1 MKMDLTQF
9 DHAWIAA
16 HAPGTILVLAR
27 VGGVCLTAPVTAVPG
42 VDGRL
47 RILLSLTL
55 GVVLVPVI
63 EPIIGPLPAGIPLA
77 WLTLME
83 VIVGGLLGLSA
94 GLIVAGARQAGDI
107 VAAQAGLSAAA
118 LFDPDTGD
126 ELTALGHLYSLIAV
140 AVFLAMEGPLVLI
153 ASLMQSYRT
162 VPAGGLILGESMVSQ
177 AFERVGGAL
186 ALSLQ
191 AAAPVA
197 LALAVAGIV
206 IGWIGRLSPAVP
218 LLTLSLPVRSILG
231 IVLVF
236 LSLGTLAAK
245 LSQAWSRWPW
255 GVYDRDRG

>member
-1 MKMDLTQF
+1 MDLTHLDQT
-9 DHAWIAA
+9 WIAA
-16 HAPGTILVLAR
+16 HAPSAILVLAR

-47 RILLSLTL
+47 KILLSLTL

-63 EPIIGPLPAGIPLA
+63 EPMIGPLPAGSPLA
-77 WLTLME
+77 WLALME
-83 VIVGGLLGLSA
+83 LIVGGLLGMSA
-94 GLIVAGARQAGDI
+94 GLIVAGARQAGDL
-107 VAAQAGLSAAA
+107 VAAQAGLSTAA
-118 LFDPDTGD
+118 LFDPETRD
-126 ELTALGHLYSLIAV
+126 ELTALGHLYGLIAL

-153 ASLMQSYRT
+153 ASLMESYRT
-162 VPAGGLILGESMVSQ
+162 VPAGGLILGEPMVSQ

-197 LALAVAGIV
+197 VALAVAGIV
-206 IGWIGRLSPAVP
+206 IGWIGRLAPAVP

-236 LSLGTLAAK
+236 LSLGTLAAAF
-245 LSQAWSRWPW
+245 SQAWRNWPW
-255 GVYDRDRG
+255 GP